1 MRLIYAAFL
10 RGATVRAIRR
20 ALAGDAK
27 GLAADAPMMPRPSY
41 IKNLEMNERHKD
53 EPGFKPRPLP
63 KNPYAWDSCAI
74 TRILHDPKYTGF
86 SAFGDR
92 RLKHRQRREQAG
104 EDVYELRVRDEET
117 GEWVRLKNWTP
128 LVSEEDWE
136 RAQAILDAPVRRYS
150 ETNTHVH
157 LGSGLYRCSVC
168 GERIRLNGR
177 CYSCKTMEPGH
188 STRAVKTVDEYVEAI
203 IMTVLPSPDIVRDVH
218 VSRAPGADRAD
229 ELAAEIERLRER
241 QQALARSAAE
251 RDVSPDLLVGMVKEI
266 DDRVNALT
274 VELNEARCAE
284 PAVPALIAEP
294 TPAEEFPDAPLD
306 VKRAV
311 IDLLCDVY
319 LTPAEGG
326 GRGKGY
332 KHPSYDVTMA
342 VEIRWKTAAEPQ

>member
-10 RGATVRAIRR
+10 RG
-20 ALAGDAK
+20 
-27 GLAADAPMMPRPSY
+27 

-136 RAQAILDAPVRRYS
+136 RAQAILDAPGRRYS

-241 QQALARSAAE
+241 QRALARSAAE

-284 PAVPALIAEP
+284 PAVLLALIAEP

-342 VEIRWKTAAEPQ
+342 VEFRWKTAAEPQ

>member
-1 MRLIYAAFL
+1 M
-10 RGATVRAIRR
+10 G
-20 ALAGDAK
+20 
-27 GLAADAPMMPRPSY
+27 
-41 IKNLEMNERHKD
+41 
-53 EPGFKPRPLP
+53 
-63 KNPYAWDSCAI
+63 
-74 TRILHDPKYTGF
+74 
-86 SAFGDR
+86 
-92 RLKHRQRREQAG
+92 
-104 EDVYELRVRDEET
+104 
-117 GEWVRLKNWTP
+117 VRLKNWTP

-136 RAQAILDAPVRRYS
+136 RAQAILDAPGRRYS

-229 ELAAEIERLRER
+229 EL
-241 QQALARSAAE
+241 
-251 RDVSPDLLVGMVKEI
+251 GMVKEI

-284 PAVPALIAEP
+284 PAVPALVAEP
-294 TPAEEFPDAPLD
+294 TPAEAFRDAPLD

-326 GRGKGY
+326 GRGKGH

-342 VEIRWKTAAEPQ
+342 VEFRWKTAAEPQ